1 MGIGLGLG
9 VGIWLGLNFRA
20 GMLIKEH
27 S

>member
-9 VGIWLGLNFRA
+9 VGIWLGLNFRG